1 MSAAETSHNVVSDSD
16 DDKPIRHLVEK
27 RKALMQQK
35 KEQEKK
41 MKIDEKN
48 NSNKER
54 EKDRSREKEKEKERE
69 KKESKPKPVV
79 VKQEKVVKDPNE
91 LKVKIAMA
99 GGSKNKLTEFY
110 EETTKVNSLF
120 SH

>member
-1 MSAAETSHNVVSDSD
+1 MSELQQKEVSDSD

-41 MKIDEKN
+41 TKVDDKNIDRE
-48 NSNKER
+48 KER
-54 EKDRSREKEKEKERE
+54 DREKKNREKEKERERE
-69 KKESKPKPVV
+69 KKESKPKPVA

-99 GGSKNKLTEFY
+99 GSSKNKASEFY
-110 EETTKVNSLF
+110 EDTVKVT
-120 SH
+120 H

>member
-41 MKIDEKN
+41 MKIDERN
-48 NSNKER
+48 NSNKEK
-54 EKDRSREKEKEKERE
+54 EKDRSREKEKERE
-69 KKESKPKPVV
+69 KKESKSKPVV

-99 GGSKNKLTEFY
+99 GGSKNKASEFY